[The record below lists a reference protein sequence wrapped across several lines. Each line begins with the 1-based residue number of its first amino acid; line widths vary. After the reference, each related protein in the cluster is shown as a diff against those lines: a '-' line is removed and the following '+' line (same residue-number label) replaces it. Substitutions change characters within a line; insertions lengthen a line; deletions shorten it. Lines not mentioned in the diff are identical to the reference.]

1 MNLFFKLFKWNWY
14 WKSLKLL
21 SSILLIGFFG
31 LWVSSFVNWYDT
43 ITNCYYNNWNF
54 NCLELSSSEMFVYW
68 NYTNSFED
76 IFNFK
81 DFDWQRVFTQW
92 WYWRW
97 WNSGREWISSFFWS
111 DWNLYWIIDWTVNS
125 FYPLLIKYNW
135 WCVVD
140 SVVNSDI
147 WSSCW
152 LYKSDYSY
160 YTNSISEILEIF
172 DWSVPS
178 SYLFL
183 PPNLSWVP
191 NWIYWICAKY
201 NDLDKSLCFYIMWN
215 AFDSSRFSQLITEVE
230 RWKTTQ
236 LNWVSFYSSQFWL
249 SPFAWWWNWWDSSQ
263 DSSWSVNDVLTWSY
277 IYTNCTYQALI
288 DYMESVWASKYLC
301 YWWLDN
307 FNLYNPN
314 TVYNPIPWTWKTL
327 AQILAYSNTWDT
339 PLEWYNFWNWLRWWY
354 VDMWS
359 SYPAVYKTWFDIYY
373 QYWWNSLE
381 FDSVREY
388 CSMILLDID
397 FSNTVYRWQYFKK
410 TCEYIQRNN
419 IWIYDWSWNVV
430 VWVNWWWI
438 WNYTWVN
445 LSWVVVESPVWYIQN
460 FFNELKANFPTRND
474 LGGGALPV
482 YIITFLCA
490 VALFRFLRH

>member
-21 SSILLIGFFG
+21 SSILLIGFFAVWITFWYSCLNDNFPSD
-31 LWVSSFVNWYDT
+31 LWSDYCYNIWDYEYNST
-43 ITNCYYNNWNF
+43 IKDNK
-54 NCLELSSSEMFVYW
+54 
-68 NYTNSFED
+68 
-76 IFNFK
+76 FNFYNINLDWK
-81 DFDWQRVFTQW
+81 LFTYSTYWIVWWENDWLHLTKQNYNSSNKINWTIDWFFICENYLPSISVNLSDDSNCIYHSWFNDFWMYIGTQNK
-92 WYWRW
+92 YYFAR
-97 WNSGREWISSFFWS
+97 NTSSSFFILRLC
-111 DWNLYWIIDWTVNS
+111 LYTDNYNS
-125 FYPLLIKYNW
+125 TFVCVEYNNYNW
-135 WCVVD
+135 
-140 SVVNSDI
+140 NSH
-147 WSSCW
+147 S
-152 LYKSDYSY
+152 K
-160 YTNSISEILEIF
+160 F
-172 DWSVPS
+172 
-178 SYLFL
+178 
-183 PPNLSWVP
+183 
-191 NWIYWICAKY
+191 
-201 NDLDKSLCFYIMWN
+201 
-215 AFDSSRFSQLITEVE
+215 
-230 RWKTTQ
+230 TQ
-236 LNWVSFYSSQFWL
+236 LWTTFLATSTVMETAVDNPFIYSGGG
-249 SPFAWWWNWWDSSQ
+249 WWWNWL

-288 DYMESVWASKYLC
+288 DYMESAWASKYLC

-307 FNLYNPN
+307 FDLYNPN

-327 AQILAYSNTWDT
+327 AQILAYSNSWDT

-381 FDSVREY
+381 FDAVREY
-388 CSMILLDID
+388 CAMIWLDID

-430 VWVNWWWI
+430 VWVNWGWI

-460 FFNELKANFPTRND
+460 FFNELKANFPSRSD

-490 VALFRFLRH
+490 VVLFRFLRH